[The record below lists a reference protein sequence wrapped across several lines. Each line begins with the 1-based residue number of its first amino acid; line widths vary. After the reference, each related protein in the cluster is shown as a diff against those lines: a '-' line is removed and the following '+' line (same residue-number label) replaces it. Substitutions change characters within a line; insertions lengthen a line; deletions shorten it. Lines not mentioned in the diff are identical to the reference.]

1 MDAVLLSRIQFGV
14 AAAFHFLFPPTTLGL
29 SLIILILET
38 FYLKTKEEIYKKT
51 SNFLIKI
58 LGLIF
63 VLGTATGITLEFSF
77 GTNWSTYSRVVG
89 DIFGAPLAAEGI
101 FAFFLESVFLGVLV
115 FGRKKVSEKLFW
127 WSSFFVF
134 FGSHLSGLWII
145 IANSWMQTPAGY
157 KIENGV
163 AKLTNFFEA
172 ALNYSTIER
181 YLHTVVASW
190 ITGAMFAI
198 AISAYYLLKKLH
210 TKEATLILKK
220 AFIIFAIAS
229 IVQLFAGHFHSVEV
243 AKYQPEKMAAFEAL
257 WETQKGAPL
266 AIFGIPDSK
275 KKKTHLYIGIPKM
288 LSLLIY
294 FNPDAEVKGLNEFNE
309 DEIPPVFLSFTSY
322 HVMITLGFWFI
333 FLALWGGYLYFKRKI
348 ETSNLFLKAM
358 LFSVPLPYIANTTG
372 WMAAE
377 IGRQPW
383 AVYKIIKTS
392 KAASVVVPAWQ
403 VLFTLII
410 FTLMYS
416 LFLFVGIH
424 FLKKIIKKGPAED
437 LSHSY

>member
-1 MDAVLLSRIQFGV
+1 MSAVLLSRIQFGV
-14 AAAFHFLFPPTTLGL
+14 AAGFHFLFPPTTFGL

-38 FYLKTKEEIYKKT
+38 LYLKYSDEVYRKL
-51 SNFLIKI
+51 SDFLIKI
-58 LGLIF
+58 LGFVF

-89 DIFGAPLAAEGI
+89 DIFGAPLAAEGV
-101 FAFFLESVFLGVLV
+101 FAFFLESMFLGVLV
-115 FGRKKVSEKLFW
+115 FGRKKVSKKLFW

-157 KIENGV
+157 KIVNGT

-172 ALNYSTIER
+172 ALNHSTIER
-181 YLHTVVASW
+181 YLHAVVAGW
-190 ITGAMFAI
+190 ITGSMFVLAI
-198 AISAYYLLKKLH
+198 ASYYLLKKIH
-210 TKEATLILKK
+210 EKEAKLLLRK
-220 AFIIFAIAS
+220 AFVVFAISAIIQLS
-229 IVQLFAGHFHSVEV
+229 IGHSHSVEV

-257 WETQKGAPL
+257 WQTEKGAPL
-266 AIFGIPDSK
+266 ALFGIPDQK
-275 KKKTHLYIGIPKM
+275 NKKTYLYVGIPKM
-288 LSLLIY
+288 LSILIH
-294 FNPDAEVKGLNEFNE
+294 FDPNAEVKGLNEFPE

-322 HVMITLGFWFI
+322 HVMIALGFWFVI
-333 FLALWGGYLYFKRKI
+333 LALWGGYLLFKG
-348 ETSNLFLKAM
+348 NLESKPFLKV
-358 LFSVPLPYIANTTG
+358 LLYSVPLPYIANTTG

-410 FTLMYS
+410 FTAMYT
-416 LFLFVGIH
+416 LFFLVGLH
-424 FLKKIIKKGPAED
+424 FLKKILKKGPVD
-437 LSHSY
+437 NVSHGY